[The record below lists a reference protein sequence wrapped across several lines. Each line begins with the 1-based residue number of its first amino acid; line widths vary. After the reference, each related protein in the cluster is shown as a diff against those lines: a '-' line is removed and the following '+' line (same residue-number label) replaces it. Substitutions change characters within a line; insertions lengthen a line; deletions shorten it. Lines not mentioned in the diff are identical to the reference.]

1 MKVGGSMAA
10 GGAARAAA
18 RAKEMAV
25 QEQIW
30 NQFVQVLQ
38 ERANLDP
45 EKAQQVAQVAMDFA
59 QQHLPELAQLAMGGR
74 GGEGGQG
81 GDLLGGLGNLFGG
94 RS

>member
-1 MKVGGSMAA
+1 M
-10 GGAARAAA
+10 
-18 RAKEMAV
+18 
-25 QEQIW
+25 QEQLW

-59 QQHLPELAQLAMGGR
+59 QQHLPELAQMAMGSGA
-74 GGEGGQG
+74 GGEGGQAG
-81 GDLLGGLGNLFGG
+81 GLLGGLGNLFGG

>member
-1 MKVGGSMAA
+1 M
-10 GGAARAAA
+10 
-18 RAKEMAV
+18 
-25 QEQIW
+25 QEQLW
-30 NQFVQVLQ
+30 SQFVQVLQ

-59 QQHLPELAQLAMGGR
+59 QQHLPELAQLAMGGG

-94 RS
+94 RG

>member
-1 MKVGGSMAA
+1 M
-10 GGAARAAA
+10 
-18 RAKEMAV
+18 
-25 QEQIW
+25 QEQLW

-59 QQHLPELAQLAMGGR
+59 QQHLPELAQMAMGSG
-74 GGEGGQG
+74 GGEAGQG
-81 GDLLGGLGNLFGG
+81 SNLLGGLGNLFGG

>member
-1 MKVGGSMAA
+1 MDRAVRL
-10 GGAARAAA
+10 GGAARAAV
-18 RAKEMAV
+18 RAKETTV

-59 QQHLPELAQLAMGGR
+59 QQHLPELAQMAMGGGA
-74 GGEGGQG
+74 GGEGGQAG
-81 GDLLGGLGNLFGG
+81 GLLGGLGNLLGG
-94 RS
+94 RG

>member
-1 MKVGGSMAA
+1 M
-10 GGAARAAA
+10 
-18 RAKEMAV
+18 
-25 QEQIW
+25 QEQLW

-59 QQHLPELAQLAMGGR
+59 QQHLPELAQMATGSG

-81 GDLLGGLGNLFGG
+81 GGLLGGLGNLLGG